1 MCGIAG
7 FYGFRNDN
15 LIKKISKQLA
25 HRGPDGEGDYLSD
38 KVSLLNRRL
47 ATIDI
52 KRGDQ
57 PIFNEDRSNVVVY
70 NGEIYNFWQ
79 LRKELERYGHLFKT
93 ESDTEVIVHS
103 YEQWKDNCFDR
114 FNGMFA
120 IALYDIKNDKLVLA
134 RDHFGIKPLYFSLF
148 SESRQQ
154 ISHSSGFPRARRGH
168 PKSFETDVF
177 DSHKLI
183 FSSEIK
189 PILESGLIKKKPN
202 DKTIYRY
209 LRYRVHDDQK
219 ETFFNGIYR
228 LMPGEMMIVQS
239 SKFKFQSFTKLR
251 EDLIKIRKT
260 KKLGNRDVEKFRK
273 KLIEAIRLRLI
284 SEVPVGTCL
293 SGGLDSSTV
302 VSAVNKLLKEKVKES
317 RSVGKIQ
324 QTFSAV
330 FPEGSNDEERYV
342 NEVLESIKLESHKV
356 KPKPEEFFNEVK
368 EFIKTQEEPTI
379 STGPYAQ
386 YKVMQEA
393 SKHVTVL
400 LDGQGADEMMAGYLP
415 YYFVYFRQLAK
426 EKKYFKLIKELFL
439 SYDILATTLIKH
451 LVKVFGFKKEIN
463 ANDLLNEKFF
473 NQFKEEKFLTIDDN
487 LKKRLIEDIFYNS
500 LPSLLRYEDRNS
512 MRYSIEGRVPFLDFN
527 LLRYLFNL
535 SDNAII
541 NLGWNKNIL
550 RQSMKQLLP
559 ELILKRRN
567 KIGFT
572 TPEYQWFMRMKN
584 KIYQIFLSESF
595 VKRKYFNQ
603 PEVLKAFQSFIE
615 GKVDDTMVFWR
626 MLNLEL
632 WLRIFF
638 DSKPIKKLTHSKINI
653 FGEANEGK
661 KLEVEVEGKK
671 YLRYPVKTEVF
682 KKGDNISD
690 EIVTLLHGYIANNN
704 ETMRQCNNKKWF
716 LIISEKIVAIAQG
729 RSYFLWEIKPN
740 FWAKLLSKYVTK
752 TPYGIGLGSP
762 WTMQLAIREIGV
774 IWVMVAAIIAG
785 ITKPLGI
792 KGVFYRIAGETVR
805 SIDGPTEYSLYPSNV
820 SAKLGPKDPQLVAKK
835 IAEQVQ
841 NSKFKV
847 QNFLGVAIIDAND
860 LGQKVLGNSTNIS
873 NEIIEDIFK
882 DNPMGQ
888 ADEQTPIVI
897 VFSI

>member
-239 SKFKFQSFTKLR
+239 SKFKVQSFTKLR

-774 IWVMVAAIIAG
+774 IWVIVAAIIAG

>member
-774 IWVMVAAIIAG
+774 IWVIVAAIIAG

>member
-774 IWVMVAAIIAG
+774 IWVIVAAIIAG

-820 SAKLGPKDPQLVAKK
+820 SAKLGPKDPQLFDKN

>member
-615 GKVDDTMVFWR
+615 GKIDDTMVFWR

-774 IWVMVAAIIAG
+774 IWVIVAAIIAG

>member
-1 MCGIAG
+1 
-7 FYGFRNDN
+7 
-15 LIKKISKQLA
+15 
-25 HRGPDGEGDYLSD
+25 
-38 KVSLLNRRL
+38 
-47 ATIDI
+47 
-52 KRGDQ
+52 
-57 PIFNEDRSNVVVY
+57 
-70 NGEIYNFWQ
+70 
-79 LRKELERYGHLFKT
+79 
-93 ESDTEVIVHS
+93 
-103 YEQWKDNCFDR
+103 
-114 FNGMFA
+114 
-120 IALYDIKNDKLVLA
+120 
-134 RDHFGIKPLYFSLF
+134 
-148 SESRQQ
+148 
-154 ISHSSGFPRARRGH
+154 
-168 PKSFETDVF
+168 
-177 DSHKLI
+177 
-183 FSSEIK
+183 
-189 PILESGLIKKKPN
+189 
-202 DKTIYRY
+202 
-209 LRYRVHDDQK
+209 
-219 ETFFNGIYR
+219 
-228 LMPGEMMIVQS
+228 
-239 SKFKFQSFTKLR
+239 
-251 EDLIKIRKT
+251 
-260 KKLGNRDVEKFRK
+260 
-273 KLIEAIRLRLI
+273 
-284 SEVPVGTCL
+284 
-293 SGGLDSSTV
+293 
-302 VSAVNKLLKEKVKES
+302 
-317 RSVGKIQ
+317 
-324 QTFSAV
+324 
-330 FPEGSNDEERYV
+330 
-342 NEVLESIKLESHKV
+342 
-356 KPKPEEFFNEVK
+356 
-368 EFIKTQEEPTI
+368 
-379 STGPYAQ
+379 
-386 YKVMQEA
+386 
-393 SKHVTVL
+393 
-400 LDGQGADEMMAGYLP
+400 
-415 YYFVYFRQLAK
+415 
-426 EKKYFKLIKELFL
+426 
-439 SYDILATTLIKH
+439 
-451 LVKVFGFKKEIN
+451 
-463 ANDLLNEKFF
+463 
-473 NQFKEEKFLTIDDN
+473 
-487 LKKRLIEDIFYNS
+487 
-500 LPSLLRYEDRNS
+500 
-512 MRYSIEGRVPFLDFN
+512 
-527 LLRYLFNL
+527 
-535 SDNAII
+535 
-541 NLGWNKNIL
+541 
-550 RQSMKQLLP
+550 
-559 ELILKRRN
+559 
-567 KIGFT
+567 
-572 TPEYQWFMRMKN
+572 MRMKN

-774 IWVMVAAIIAG
+774 IWVIVAAIIAG

>member
-1 MCGIAG
+1 
-7 FYGFRNDN
+7 
-15 LIKKISKQLA
+15 
-25 HRGPDGEGDYLSD
+25 
-38 KVSLLNRRL
+38 
-47 ATIDI
+47 
-52 KRGDQ
+52 
-57 PIFNEDRSNVVVY
+57 
-70 NGEIYNFWQ
+70 
-79 LRKELERYGHLFKT
+79 
-93 ESDTEVIVHS
+93 
-103 YEQWKDNCFDR
+103 
-114 FNGMFA
+114 
-120 IALYDIKNDKLVLA
+120 
-134 RDHFGIKPLYFSLF
+134 
-148 SESRQQ
+148 
-154 ISHSSGFPRARRGH
+154 
-168 PKSFETDVF
+168 
-177 DSHKLI
+177 
-183 FSSEIK
+183 
-189 PILESGLIKKKPN
+189 
-202 DKTIYRY
+202 
-209 LRYRVHDDQK
+209 
-219 ETFFNGIYR
+219 
-228 LMPGEMMIVQS
+228 MMIVQS

-774 IWVMVAAIIAG
+774 IWVIVAAIIAG